1 MENIEAAM
9 KRIPPRSIEA
19 EQAVLG
25 AMLMNKDAVM
35 VASEIVTGEDFY
47 QTAYGIIFDSV
58 VDLFKAGKPADLIT
72 LQEKLK
78 EKNVPPEISS
88 MEFVKDLL
96 EGTQTSANVKYY
108 AEIVRDKSIL
118 RRLIRI
124 NEDIA
129 NTCYLEN
136 QPLDE
141 ILEKTQKEVFELVE
155 HGNSEEYVPIRQV
168 VLNALDV
175 IERASKTKGNVT
187 GIPTGFID
195 LDYKLSGLQRSDLV
209 LIAARPSM
217 GKTAF
222 VLNIAQHVAFRQ
234 NLAVAIF
241 SLEMSKEQLVNRLF
255 SLESHV
261 DAQILRTGNLSD
273 TDWEKLIEGAGTIGN
288 SRMIID
294 DTSGISISEM
304 RSKCR
309 KYKLEIGLDLIIIDY
324 LQLMSGSGG
333 RKNESRQQEISE
345 ISRSLKGLAREL
357 NVPVIALSQLSR
369 AVEQRTDKRPMLS
382 DLRESGAIEQD
393 ADVCMFIYRDDY
405 YNPDTEDKN
414 IAEIIIAKQRNGPI
428 GTVRLAWMP
437 QYTRFGNELRQ
448 Q

>member
-1 MENIEAAM
+1 MICTTTLYSYIDKGIFLHLTNKNLPVKKNK
-9 KRIPPRSIEA
+9 KRTYKKVKKTQARASAGESIEKRP
-19 EQAVLG
+19 EEIETREEFGHWEMDTVKGKRGKSKNSLLVLTER
-25 AMLMNKDAVM
+25 KTRD
-35 VASEIVTGEDFY
+35 EIVMKLPEH
-47 QTAYGIIFDSV
+47 TAAAV
-58 VDLFKAGKPADLIT
+58 V
-72 LQEKLK
+72 
-78 EKNVPPEISS
+78 
-88 MEFVKDLL
+88 
-96 EGTQTSANVKYY
+96 
-108 AEIVRDKSIL
+108 
-118 RRLIRI
+118 
-124 NEDIA
+124 
-129 NTCYLEN
+129 
-136 QPLDE
+136 
-141 ILEKTQKEVFELVE
+141 
-155 HGNSEEYVPIRQV
+155 
-168 VLNALDV
+168 NALDV
-175 IERASKTKGNVT
+175 IEKASKTKGNVT

-261 DAQILRTGNLSD
+261 DAQVLRNGNLTD
-273 TDWEKLIEGAGTIGN
+273 TDWEKLIEGAGTIGS

-309 KYKLEIGLDLIIIDY
+309 KYKLEQGLDLIIIDY

-448 Q
+448 QQ